1 MRKIKINMLLV
12 FCKMSKGVLCKTPWK
27 VGFMIPSLSCSHST
41 FRLQKYNKKV
51 SCLFKCSLGK
61 NESNPLIFIFLLL
74 LKQNRTAA
82 MFQQFNS
89 KSVHIFDISSLRK
102 VKIDID
108 FCSNITEIGWIPWSD
123 RRSKHKKHFSCLAS
137 YCQIVSTDFLIEM
150 NLLTDFQKVGI
161 LGSRIPDI
169 IFEKSGHIWP
179 WSKIWPFF

>member
-1 MRKIKINMLLV
+1 
-12 FCKMSKGVLCKTPWK
+12 MSKWVLCKTPRK
-27 VGFMIPSLSCSHST
+27 VWLMIPSLSCSST
-41 FRLQKYNKKV
+41 VRLQKYNKKV

-89 KSVHIFDISSLRK
+89 KSFHIFDISSLRK

-108 FCSNITEIGWIPWSD
+108 FCSNITEIGWIPGSD
-123 RRSKHKKHFSCLAS
+123 CRSTNKKHFSCLAS

-150 NLLTDFQKVGI
+150 NLLITISVDK
-161 LGSRIPDI
+161 L
-169 IFEKSGHIWP
+169 
-179 WSKIWPFF
+179 